1 VEQASILENYLEI
14 KRRIAFAAESAG
26 RDPAAIKVVVVTK
39 GHPPE
44 TIQEA
49 FSAGARIFG
58 ENYVE
63 EGVAKL
69 QALEL
74 TGVDWHMIGHVQSRK
89 ARQVCQYF
97 DTLHSLDSE
106 KLARRLDGFCA
117 EIDRILPVFLECNVS
132 GEASKFGLPVWD
144 EQGWENLIP
153 VIRSITGCSKLHVR
167 GLMTMA
173 PYSLDPEDSR
183 LHFRRLREFSQYL
196 ERSIPDAKFDELSM
210 GMSGDFETA
219 IAEGATIV
227 RIGTAI
233 LGSRP
238 NI

>member
-1 VEQASILENYLEI
+1 MEQARILENYLEI
-14 KRRIAFAAESAG
+14 KRRIAIAAESIG

-44 TIQEA
+44 AVQEA
-49 FSAGARIFG
+49 FAAGARIFG

-63 EGVAKL
+63 EGVVKI
-69 QALEL
+69 QALQL
-74 TGVDWHMIGHVQSRK
+74 TGVDWHMLGHVQSRK
-89 ARQVCQYF
+89 ARQVCQYY

-106 KLARRLDGFCA
+106 KLARRLNGFCA
-117 EIDRILPVFLECNVS
+117 EIDRLLPVFLECNVS
-132 GEASKFGLPVWD
+132 GEASKFGLPAWD
-144 EQGWENLIP
+144 EQDWASLIP
-153 VIRSITGCSKLHVR
+153 IIRSITGCSKLHVR

-183 LHFRRLREFSQYL
+183 PHFRRLRKFSQFL
-196 ERSIPDAKFDELSM
+196 GRSIPDARFDELSM
-210 GMSGDFETA
+210 GMSGDYETA
-219 IAEGATIV
+219 ITEGATIV